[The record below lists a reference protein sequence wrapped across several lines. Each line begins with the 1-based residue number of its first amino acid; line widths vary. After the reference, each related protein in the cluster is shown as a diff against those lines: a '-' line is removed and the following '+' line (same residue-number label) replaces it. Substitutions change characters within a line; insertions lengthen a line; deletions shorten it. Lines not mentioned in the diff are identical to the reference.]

1 MDEGN
6 RTTQFI
12 KYRQMKVSFILPI
25 YNVEKYLSECVESI
39 LAQTFRDFEILLV
52 DDGSPDNCPALCD
65 EWEKKDNRIKALHKP
80 NGGSSDARNYGLD
93 HAQGDYVVF
102 VDSDDFWVNKECLE
116 HLVNVVYAHPEC
128 DFIGYNCSYYYSD
141 TKTYAKWV
149 RYNESLAVPTDKNV
163 AICSLVASGTM
174 PMSACLKI
182 IKRKSL
188 LDIGL
193 RFIKG
198 TIAEDIPW
206 FIDLLDGAKSCMF
219 VNQYIYAYR
228 QNVAGSITASGNP
241 KSTRDLF
248 AIVRNEIKKMGNRR
262 MSKEAKDAL
271 YSFLAYEFC
280 ILLTSDMPQEM
291 KNELMQYKWLLNY
304 TANPKV
310 RKASLVNKLLGIK
323 TTEWFLRF
331 YTNHVRK

>member
-1 MDEGN
+1 
-6 RTTQFI
+6 
-12 KYRQMKVSFILPI
+12 MKVSFILPI

-39 LAQTFRDFEILLV
+39 LVQTYRDFEILLV

-65 EWEKKDNRIKALHKP
+65 EWAKKDSRIKALHKS
-80 NGGSSDARNYGLD
+80 NGGLSDARNYGLE
-93 HAQGDYVVF
+93 HAQGDYVIF
-102 VDSDDFWVNKECLE
+102 VDSDDFWVNRDCLQR
-116 HLVNVVYAHPEC
+116 LMNVVDAHPEC
-128 DFIGYNCSYYYSD
+128 DFIGFNCSYYYSD
-141 TKTYAKWV
+141 SKTFNKWV
-149 RYNESLAVPTDKNV
+149 AYDESLSKPTDKDAV
-163 AICSLVASGTM
+163 LCSLVASGTF

-228 QNVAGSITASGNP
+228 QNVAGSITASRNP

-248 AIVRNEIKKMGNRR
+248 AIVRNEIKKIGNRR

-291 KNELMQYKWLLNY
+291 KSELMQYKWLLNY

-310 RKASLVNKLLGIK
+310 RKASFVNKLFGIK

-331 YTNHVRK
+331 YTNHIRK